1 MLLHITFICYNLI
14 QMKSVT
20 IFKYLDYKTWLAD
33 RLNEEGHG
41 AITRLAKAMEC
52 QRSYFSQVLTGHVH
66 LTPDQAFK
74 LGHGLLMNEVERKYL
89 SHMVDYARANDRDY
103 RAHLKSEM
111 EKITSEFNRLEKS
124 VGREKQLV
132 DSSANFYYSA
142 WYCSAL
148 HIATSLE
155 GHWSAQDLA
164 KLLNLEYDLVLNC
177 LNELVA
183 FGLVEKKG
191 SHYKYKTGGHHLRLE
206 SPLLPHFHSMWR
218 TKAITQF
225 AERKKQPGL
234 NFTVIQSISE
244 SDFESFKE
252 ELRSIIRKFSKMAE
266 PSDPEVVINF
276 NIDFCKITAGL

>member
-1 MLLHITFICYNLI
+1 
-14 QMKSVT
+14 MKTVSV
-20 IFKYLDYKTWLAD
+20 FKYLDYKAWLTD

-41 AITRLAKAMEC
+41 AITRLAKAMQC

-74 LGHGLLMNEVERKYL
+74 LGQSLFSNEMERKYL
-89 SHMVDYARANDRDY
+89 SHMVDYARAHDRDY
-103 RAHLKSEM
+103 RAHLKNEM
-111 EKITSEFNRLEKS
+111 EKLSNEFNRLEKS

-132 DSSANFYYSA
+132 ESSANFYYSA

-155 GHWSAQDLA
+155 GSWSAQDLA
-164 KLLNLEYDLVLNC
+164 QLLNLEFDLTLNC
-177 LNELVA
+177 LNELVDY
-183 FGLVEKKG
+183 GLVEKKG
-191 SHYKYKTGGHHLRLE
+191 SHYQYKTGGHHLRLE
-206 SPLLPHFHSMWR
+206 SPLLPHFHSQWR

-225 AERKKQPGL
+225 AERKKQLGL
-234 NFTVIQSISE
+234 HFTVIQSISE

-252 ELRSIIRKFSKMAE
+252 ELRGVIRKFSKMAE

-276 NIDFCKITAGL
+276 NMDFCKITADQ